1 MEKDHPHIFEQFMLG
16 NHTVR
21 RIEKNWSGIWTDLS
35 IEQSHVLK
43 ALKDNSMRDLFK
55 ASSQSNITI
64 R

>member
-1 MEKDHPHIFEQFMLG
+1 MLE

-21 RIEKNWSGIWTDLS
+21 RIEKNWSSIWTDLS
-35 IEQSHVLK
+35 VEQSHVLK

-55 ASSQSNITI
+55 AASQSNITI